1 MNRVGLH
8 QFKKYRIMNKT
19 YKSGMMALS
28 AVVFLTSCSENESL
42 QQAHLST
49 DQINFIASMAH
60 QWDANT
66 KSAPQNPSSRSA
78 GVRDDEAPIH
88 VNANLAKPLYLH
100 PVVQDGIHIWSKQ
113 GTPITRSGA
122 PIEDVEQERVVQTRG
137 SMKNDLS
144 AYSNFGVTALY
155 QNGDAYESLFSD
167 AIATNSGKYWN
178 IPDASNHTW
187 PIGSE
192 VSFHAYAPHSSESN
206 SMLRSKPDPTNV
218 QTNIHYEAKVSTADI
233 EKQPDLIV
241 ATNAEQRS
249 KTAANTPVA
258 LQFSHALTAVSFA
271 MRSDL
276 ADVIGDGAQLTSVS
290 LQGIPNEGDCQLIA
304 KDGKHDSSSAIWK
317 LDPDKKGTYTFDLS
331 TKNVIVGSDLALT
344 DDNQTLMM
352 IPQTLPDGAKLE
364 FTFML
369 NGQSQVLTV
378 NLNGQVW
385 GAGKS
390 VIYKLSAKAINTLDA
405 TDVTYPSTWTASS
418 LSFPKSSFIAN
429 DAIGLYVVDK
439 NNKIVESN
447 VKLTLGGDNK
457 WATNKKF
464 LKLAGYKYFAYYP
477 YNSDNSDAQNVNTSA
492 SDASTFFAD
501 KISKWN
507 PAQDQHSALLSQD
520 LQVATGVVAGDA
532 STLKF
537 SMEHSM
543 GLAVLNLEKKS
554 IAKTR
559 RFKNNSYTY
568 YYPNL
573 TGRVTTKPTK
583 DTDYTDDTATE
594 SVSASTT
601 FSGNIPYTTS
611 TANRYIQIVKPSTDI
626 SFKASDEFG
635 KPRSAWG
642 TLTPYTFNVAK
653 NAVMSK
659 EIKTDADFYYLARV
673 YTCTQK
679 VEEFKTPVA
688 GDYQIECWGAQGG
701 GVQSYPGGKGSYTK
715 GSISLDG
722 VMLYVVVGQIGGY
735 EEAFNNGFPGLLD
748 FYLSGGGATDIR
760 LNNKNGNWKDFVSRK
775 SRIMVAASGGGSVIY
790 FSSQQGMPGGRLSG
804 FSGTN
809 SGSDGIAATP
819 GVQTSCGKAGTGC
832 HSYGYK
838 RIGFGIVEFQT
849 RDGTISMGS
858 AGNGYYSGGVG
869 NHGTGSVGV
878 GATGSCFISG
888 YSGCDAIKESS
899 TENAIVHT
907 GQPNHYSGLVFTDTE
922 MIDGQSRMPSP
933 FGGTDEIGH
942 SGDGAC
948 IVTQLSFK

>member
-28 AVVFLTSCSENESL
+28 AVAFFTSCSESESL

-49 DQINFIASMAH
+49 DQINFIASMAQ
-60 QWDANT
+60 QWDAND

-78 GVRDDEAPIH
+78 GERDNEAPIH

-144 AYSNFGVTALY
+144 AYSKFGVTALY
-155 QNGDAYESLFSD
+155 QNGDDYVSLFDD
-167 AIATNSGKYWN
+167 ATATNSGKYWN
-178 IPDASNHTW
+178 IPDAPNNTW
-187 PIGSE
+187 PINSK

-206 SMLRSKPDPTNV
+206 KMLSSKPDPTNV

-241 ATNAEQRS
+241 ATNAEKRS
-249 KTAANTPVA
+249 KTAANTPVD

-271 MRSDL
+271 MSSDL
-276 ADVIGDGAQLTSVS
+276 ADVIGNGAQLTSVS

-304 KDGKHDSSSAIWK
+304 QDDKHSSSSAIWK
-317 LDPDKKGTYTFDLS
+317 LDYDNDKNKKGTYTFDLS
-331 TKNVIVGSDLALT
+331 GKNVTVGSDLALT
-344 DDNQTLMM
+344 DDNKTLMM
-352 IPQTLPDGAKLE
+352 IPQTLPDGAKLV
-364 FTFML
+364 FTFKL
-369 NGQSQVLTV
+369 KDQPQVLTV
-378 NLNGQVW
+378 DLNGQKW
-385 GAGKS
+385 DAGKS

-405 TDVTYPSTWTASS
+405 TDVTYPSTWTTAAS
-418 LSFPKSSFIAN
+418 SFPKSSFTTN

-439 NNKIVESN
+439 NNHIVESN
-447 VKLTLGGDNK
+447 VKLTLGSDNK
-457 WATNKKF
+457 WATSKKF

-477 YNSDNSDAQNVNTSA
+477 YNSDNSDDQKINTSA

-501 KISKWN
+501 KISNWN

-573 TGRVTTKPTK
+573 TGRVPTEPTK

-601 FSGNIPYTTS
+601 FSGNIPYKTS
-611 TANRYIQIVKPSTDI
+611 TANRYLQIVKPSTDI
-626 SFKASDEFG
+626 SFKASDESG

-642 TLTPYTFNVAK
+642 TLTPCKFKVAK
-653 NAVMSK
+653 NAFMSK
-659 EIKTDADFYYLARV
+659 EITTDAEFYYLARV
-673 YTCTQK
+673 YTCTQS
-679 VEEFKTPVA
+679 VA
-688 GDYQIECWGAQGG
+688 NVDWQ
-701 GVQSYPGGKGSYTK
+701 K
-715 GSISLDG
+715 
-722 VMLYVVVGQIGGY
+722 
-735 EEAFNNGFPGLLD
+735 
-748 FYLSGGGATDIR
+748 
-760 LNNKNGNWKDFVSRK
+760 
-775 SRIMVAASGGGSVIY
+775 AA
-790 FSSQQGMPGGRLSG
+790 
-804 FSGTN
+804 
-809 SGSDGIAATP
+809 
-819 GVQTSCGKAGTGC
+819 
-832 HSYGYK
+832 
-838 RIGFGIVEFQT
+838 
-849 RDGTISMGS
+849 
-858 AGNGYYSGGVG
+858 
-869 NHGTGSVGV
+869 
-878 GATGSCFISG
+878 
-888 YSGCDAIKESS
+888 
-899 TENAIVHT
+899 
-907 GQPNHYSGLVFTDTE
+907 
-922 MIDGQSRMPSP
+922 
-933 FGGTDEIGH
+933 
-942 SGDGAC
+942 
-948 IVTQLSFK
+948 

>member
-1 MNRVGLH
+1 
-8 QFKKYRIMNKT
+8 MNKT

-28 AVVFLTSCSENESL
+28 AVVFLTSCSESESL

-78 GVRDDEAPIH
+78 GVRDNEAPIH
-88 VNANLAKPLYLH
+88 VNTNIAKPLYLH

-137 SMKNDLS
+137 SKKDNLS

-155 QNGDAYESLFSD
+155 QNEGSYVSLFDD
-167 AIATNSGKYWN
+167 ATATNSGKYWN
-178 IPDASNHTW
+178 IPDASNNTW
-187 PIGSE
+187 PIKSK

-206 SMLRSKPDPTNV
+206 SMLSSSPDLTNV
-218 QTNIHYEAKVSTADI
+218 QTNIHYKASSADADI
-233 EKQPDLIV
+233 VNQPDLIV
-241 ATNAEQRS
+241 ATNAKQRS
-249 KTAANTPVA
+249 NTDANTPVD

-271 MRSDL
+271 MSSDL
-276 ADVIGDGAQLTSVS
+276 ADVIGDGAQLKSVS
-290 LQGIPNEGDCQLIA
+290 LQGIPNVGDCQLIA

-317 LDPDKKGTYTFDLS
+317 LGSAKGNYTFDLS
-331 TKNVIVGSDLALT
+331 AKNVTVGSDLALT

-378 NLNGQVW
+378 DLKGQNW

-390 VIYKLSAKAINTLDA
+390 VIYKLSAKAINTLNA

-418 LSFPKSSFIAN
+418 FPKSSFTTN

-439 NNKIVESN
+439 NNQIVEKN
-447 VKLTLGGDNK
+447 VKLTLGSNSK
-457 WATNKKF
+457 WTTDKKF

-520 LQVATGVVAGDA
+520 LQVATGVVGQDA

-543 GLAVLNLEKKS
+543 GLAVLNLESKN

-573 TGRVTTKPTK
+573 TGRVTTEPTK

-594 SVSASTT
+594 PVSASTT
-601 FSGNIPYTTS
+601 FSGNIPYKTS
-611 TANRYIQIVKPSTDI
+611 TANRYLQIVKPSTDI
-626 SFKASDEFG
+626 SFKASDESG

-642 TLTPYTFNVAK
+642 TLTPCTFKVAK
-653 NAVMSK
+653 NAFMSK
-659 EIKTDADFYYLARV
+659 EITTDAEFYYLARV
-673 YTCTQK
+673 YTCTQS
-679 VEEFKTPVA
+679 VA
-688 GDYQIECWGAQGG
+688 NVDWQ
-701 GVQSYPGGKGSYTK
+701 K
-715 GSISLDG
+715 
-722 VMLYVVVGQIGGY
+722 
-735 EEAFNNGFPGLLD
+735 
-748 FYLSGGGATDIR
+748 
-760 LNNKNGNWKDFVSRK
+760 
-775 SRIMVAASGGGSVIY
+775 AA
-790 FSSQQGMPGGRLSG
+790 
-804 FSGTN
+804 
-809 SGSDGIAATP
+809 
-819 GVQTSCGKAGTGC
+819 
-832 HSYGYK
+832 
-838 RIGFGIVEFQT
+838 
-849 RDGTISMGS
+849 
-858 AGNGYYSGGVG
+858 
-869 NHGTGSVGV
+869 
-878 GATGSCFISG
+878 
-888 YSGCDAIKESS
+888 
-899 TENAIVHT
+899 
-907 GQPNHYSGLVFTDTE
+907 
-922 MIDGQSRMPSP
+922 
-933 FGGTDEIGH
+933 
-942 SGDGAC
+942 
-948 IVTQLSFK
+948 

>member
-1 MNRVGLH
+1 
-8 QFKKYRIMNKT
+8 MNKT

-28 AVVFLTSCSENESL
+28 AVVFLTSCSESESL

-78 GVRDDEAPIH
+78 GVRDNEAPIH

-137 SMKNDLS
+137 SKKDNLS

-155 QNGDAYESLFSD
+155 QNEGSYVSLFD
-167 AIATNSGKYWN
+167 NATATNSGKYWN

-187 PIGSE
+187 PINSK
-192 VSFHAYAPHSSESN
+192 VSFHAYAPHSSKSN
-206 SMLRSKPDPTNV
+206 SMLKSSPDFTNV
-218 QTNIHYEAKVSTADI
+218 QTNIHYTASSADADI
-233 EKQPDLIV
+233 VNQPDLIV
-241 ATNAEQRS
+241 ATNAAKRS
-249 KTAANTPVA
+249 ETDANTPVD

-271 MRSDL
+271 MSSDL
-276 ADVIGDGAQLTSVS
+276 ADVIGKGAQLISIS

-304 KDGKHDSSSAIWK
+304 QDGKHTSSSAIWK
-317 LDPDKKGTYTFDLS
+317 LGSATGTYTFDLS
-331 TKNVIVGSDLALT
+331 TKNITVGSNLALT

-364 FTFML
+364 FTFKL
-369 NGQSQVLTV
+369 NGQTQVLTV
-378 NLNGQVW
+378 NLNGQKW
-385 GAGKS
+385 DAGKS

-418 LSFPKSSFIAN
+418 FPKSSFTAD

-439 NNKIVESN
+439 NNKIVENN

-457 WATNKKF
+457 WATNQKF

-477 YNSDNSDAQNVNTSA
+477 YNSDAQNVNTSA

-501 KISKWN
+501 KISNWN
-507 PAQDQHSALLSQD
+507 PAQDQRSALLSQD
-520 LQVATGVVAGDA
+520 LQVATGVVGQDA

-543 GLAVLNLEKKS
+543 GLAVLNLESKD

-594 SVSASTT
+594 PVSASTA
-601 FSGNIPYTTS
+601 FSGYIPYTTS
-611 TANRYIQIVKPSTDI
+611 TANRYLQIVKPSTNI
-626 SFKASDEFG
+626 SFKASDESG

-679 VEEFKTPVA
+679 VEEFTTPVA
-688 GDYQIECWGAQGG
+688 GDYKLECWGSQGGTLQSFHVPGDGGYSVGWYESPANRILYICVGNHGAYGSYSYNNNIGANIVSGVPGGGATHISINSGGELKEFDIHRGDVLLVAGGGGCCDMTSDVKRGIGGQGGGNKGTAGSNSGSVYYPNGDGTGATDVAGGKTSYYSSGAFHIDGSFGLGGVASNGDYGAQGG
-701 GVQSYPGGKGSYTK
+701 SGW
-715 GSISLDG
+715 
-722 VMLYVVVGQIGGY
+722 
-735 EEAFNNGFPGLLD
+735 F
-748 FYLSGGGATDIR
+748 GGGGCELAGT
-760 LNNKNGNWKDFVSRK
+760 
-775 SRIMVAASGGGSVIY
+775 SGGGSAYINPILK
-790 FSSQQGMPGGRLSG
+790 STNTINGNNLMPNPQG
-804 FSGTN
+804 
-809 SGSDGIAATP
+809 GSD
-819 GVQTSCGKAGTGC
+819 V
-832 HSYGYK
+832 
-838 RIGFGIVEFQT
+838 
-849 RDGTISMGS
+849 
-858 AGNGYYSGGVG
+858 
-869 NHGTGSVGV
+869 
-878 GATGSCFISG
+878 
-888 YSGCDAIKESS
+888 
-899 TENAIVHT
+899 
-907 GQPNHYSGLVFTDTE
+907 
-922 MIDGQSRMPSP
+922 
-933 FGGTDEIGH
+933 IGH
-942 SGDGAC
+942 LGDGIC
-948 IVTQLSFK
+948 VISWFLK